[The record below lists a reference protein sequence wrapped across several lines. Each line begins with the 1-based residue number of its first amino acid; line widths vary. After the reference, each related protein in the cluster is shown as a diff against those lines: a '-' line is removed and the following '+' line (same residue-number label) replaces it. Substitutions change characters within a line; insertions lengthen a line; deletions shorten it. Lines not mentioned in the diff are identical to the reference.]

1 MRLSNFRPATME
13 QLWSGVGL
21 DRHQILG
28 GWCAVFPSIDQS
40 EAMHAPTCRRHKRL
54 GAILGL
60 ALAAAISIGAEGA
73 GAIEYKPMGAYDTP
87 PQFLARAGTPESYDF
102 TGVNWQ
108 SPAAVRLLNT
118 DSLTHSRSSK
128 EPSSAQ
134 RVSLQ
139 AKGQGAV
146 SETALDSSGGRLD
159 GLMSGIGQKQSGARL
174 HDAGPGPNSQSF
186 TRASKSDS
194 EAARLRADRA
204 ISVPPALWL
213 FGCALV
219 GLAGVGRLRRSE

>member
-108 SPAAVRLLNT
+108 SPAAVRLLHS
-118 DSLTHSRSSK
+118 DSLTHTRSS
-128 EPSSAQ
+128 EEASYAQ
-134 RVSLQ
+134 RFSLQ
-139 AKGQGAV
+139 AMGKGAV
-146 SETALDSSGGRLD
+146 STSMLDSSGAVLD
-159 GLMSGIGQKQSGARL
+159 GPMSGIGQQQTGAWRPDNGL
-174 HDAGPGPNSQSF
+174 GAKSQSF

-194 EAARLRADRA
+194 EARGHRTERA

-219 GLAGVGRLRRSE
+219 GLAGVGRLRRSQ

>member
-28 GWCAVFPSIDQS
+28 GRHAVFPSIEQS
-40 EAMHAPTCRRHKRL
+40 EAMHAPTCRRPKRL

-60 ALAAAISIGAEGA
+60 ALAAAVSIGAEGA
-73 GAIEYKPMGAYDTP
+73 GAIEYKPTGAYDTP

-102 TGVNWQ
+102 TGVKWQ
-108 SPAAVRLLNT
+108 SPAAVRLFHT

-139 AKGQGAV
+139 AKGQSAF
-146 SETALDSSGGRLD
+146 SETALDLSGGRLD
-159 GLMSGIGQKQSGARL
+159 GLMSGSGQKQTGARL
-174 HDAGPGPNSQSF
+174 PDVGPGPNSQSF
-186 TRASKSDS
+186 TRASKLDS
-194 EAARLRADRA
+194 EAARLRTDRA

-219 GLAGVGRLRRSE
+219 GLAGVGRLRRS